1 LADTGRYNSLEP
13 PAKGIGRN
21 RHAVEGLG
29 MQSRT
34 GNWQKIWK
42 FFTNPM
48 VDVILVIAV
57 VLVSAWVVIET
68 ESSHRKSAF
77 PVPNPVGKK

>member
-1 LADTGRYNSLEP
+1 METRS
-13 PAKGIGRN
+13 
-21 RHAVEGLG
+21 
-29 MQSRT
+29 

-42 FFTNPM
+42 FFTNPT

-57 VLVSAWVVIET
+57 VVLSVWAVIEV

-77 PVPNPVGKK
+77 PVLVPIKK

>member
-1 LADTGRYNSLEP
+1 
-13 PAKGIGRN
+13 
-21 RHAVEGLG
+21 

-77 PVPNPVGKK
+77 PVIISSGQS